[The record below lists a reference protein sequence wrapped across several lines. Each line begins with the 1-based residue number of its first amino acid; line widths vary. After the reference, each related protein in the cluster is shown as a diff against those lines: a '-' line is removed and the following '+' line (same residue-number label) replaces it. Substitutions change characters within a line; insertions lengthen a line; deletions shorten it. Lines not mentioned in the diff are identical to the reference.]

1 MTTDKPVL
9 WGVLGAAKIARLKVI
24 PAMQQSKLGRIE
36 GLASRDAERARTTAQ
51 DLGIPRSYGSY
62 EEMLADPE
70 IEAVYNPLPNHLHVP
85 LTVQAMEAGKH
96 VLCEKPIGL
105 TADEAAALIAAQART
120 GKIVAEAF
128 MVRHHPQW
136 QRAREIV
143 QSGALGTVRA
153 MNVNFSYHLTD
164 PTNVRNMADI
174 GGGGLYDIGCYA
186 IATSRYLFG
195 AEPERVVAL
204 MDRDPVTRVDRVT
217 SGLLAFS
224 GGRQLTFTCSTQV
237 VPYQKVIVLGDKGRL
252 EVSVPFN
259 ADPTRLTQILVDD
272 GSDLYGKGIRT
283 EEFPAADPYLAQ
295 GDAFMRAIRG
305 TEPLAYPIS
314 DAVANMKV
322 IDALFR
328 SAETG
333 RWETL

>member
-36 GLASRDAERARTTAQ
+36 GLASRDGERARTTAQ
-51 DLGIPRSYGSY
+51 ELGIPRSYGSY

-85 LTVQAMEAGKH
+85 LTVQAMDAGKH
-96 VLCEKPIGL
+96 VLCEKPIAL
-105 TADEAAALIAAQART
+105 TADEAQALVAAQART

-136 QRAREIV
+136 QRARELV

-153 MNVNFSYHLTD
+153 MNVNFAYHLTD

-186 IATSRYLFG
+186 VATARYLFG
-195 AEPERVVAL
+195 AEPEKVIAL
-204 MDRDPVTRVDRVT
+204 IDRDPVTKVDRVT
-217 SGLLAFS
+217 SGLLAFP
-224 GGRQLTFTCSTQV
+224 GNRQLTFTCSTQV
-237 VPYQKVIVLGDKGRL
+237 VPYQKAIVLGDKGRL

-259 ADPTRLTQILVDD
+259 ADPTKPTKILIDD
-272 GSDLYGKGIRT
+272 GSDLYGANIRA
-283 EEFPAADPYLAQ
+283 EEFPPADPYLLQ
-295 GDAFMRAIRG
+295 GDAFVRAIRG
-305 TEPLAYPIS
+305 IERLAYPIT

-333 RWETL
+333 RWESL